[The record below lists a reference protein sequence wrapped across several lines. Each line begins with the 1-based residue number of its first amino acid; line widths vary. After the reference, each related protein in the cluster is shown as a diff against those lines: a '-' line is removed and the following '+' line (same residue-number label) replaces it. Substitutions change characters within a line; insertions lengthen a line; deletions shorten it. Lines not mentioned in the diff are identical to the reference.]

1 MNIVPEQKAM
11 EVHCPCGQHH
21 PEIGGIDPAPKAQ
34 WLKKKNEKKNGMP
47 PKNISKK
54 LPFKFPFF
62 SDLHP
67 TSLLLA
73 DSRGQDSHK
82 GDAVLRCSVDL
93 RGVTGFFFFFFF
105 AMGLTS
111 WLLVDLKG
119 IHFARKR
126 FLNVEFIAW

>member
-1 MNIVPEQKAM
+1 MI
-11 EVHCPCGQHH
+11 
-21 PEIGGIDPAPKAQ
+21 
-34 WLKKKNEKKNGMP
+34 KKTNEKKSGMP

-62 SDLHP
+62 SELHP

-93 RGVTGFFFFFFF
+93 RGVTGFFFFF

-126 FLNVEFIAW
+126 FLNVKFIA

>member
-1 MNIVPEQKAM
+1 
-11 EVHCPCGQHH
+11 
-21 PEIGGIDPAPKAQ
+21 
-34 WLKKKNEKKNGMP
+34 MP

-126 FLNVEFIAW
+126 FLNVELIA

>member
-1 MNIVPEQKAM
+1 MI
-11 EVHCPCGQHH
+11 
-21 PEIGGIDPAPKAQ
+21 
-34 WLKKKNEKKNGMP
+34 LKKNEKKSGMP
-47 PKNISKK
+47 PKNISKE

-93 RGVTGFFFFFFF
+93 RGVTGFFFFFLLW
-105 AMGLTS
+105 GSPPGS
-111 WLLVDLKG
+111 W
-119 IHFARKR
+119 
-126 FLNVEFIAW
+126 WT